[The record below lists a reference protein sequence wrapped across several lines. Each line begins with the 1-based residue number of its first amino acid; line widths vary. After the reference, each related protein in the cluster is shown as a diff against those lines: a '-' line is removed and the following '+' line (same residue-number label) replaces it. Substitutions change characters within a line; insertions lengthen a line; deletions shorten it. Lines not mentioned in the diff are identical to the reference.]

1 MPIISMFYGIIIEMY
16 FRDHNPPHF
25 HAKYQGDEAIYDL
38 DGNVINGELPRAQSR
53 MVEAW
58 CEIHH
63 DELVADWEM
72 ASKKNTTFKIE
83 PLK

>member
-1 MPIISMFYGIIIEMY
+1 MPIISMFYGIIIEMF

-25 HAKYQGDEAIYDL
+25 HARYQGEEAVFDL
-38 DGNVINGELPRAQSR
+38 DGNILSGELPKAQTR
-53 MVEAW
+53 MVRAW

-63 DELVADWEM
+63 DELLADWEM
-72 ASKKNTTFKIE
+72 AKTKNTMFKID

>member
-25 HAKYQGDEAIYDL
+25 HAKYQGLEAVFDL
-38 DGNVINGELPRAQSR
+38 DGNVLSGELPKPQMR
-53 MVEAW
+53 MVRAW
-58 CEIHH
+58 CEIHR
-63 DELVADWEM
+63 DELLADWEM
-72 ASKKNTTFKIE
+72 ASTKNIAFKIE